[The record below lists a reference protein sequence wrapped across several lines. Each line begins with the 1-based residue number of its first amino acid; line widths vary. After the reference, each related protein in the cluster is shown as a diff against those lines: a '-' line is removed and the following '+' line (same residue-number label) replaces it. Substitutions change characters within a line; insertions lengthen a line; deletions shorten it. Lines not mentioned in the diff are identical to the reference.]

1 MSRPYT
7 IAGLATAAGVH
18 VETIRYYQRLK
29 LVPEPP
35 RPMGSVRRY
44 TEADAERLRF
54 IKRAQAM
61 GFTLAE
67 ITSLLTL
74 QARRSCRATRA
85 LAATKLRLVDARIR
99 ELRDLRKELAGLIA
113 DCDANT
119 QDSQCPVIQRL
130 ALPPPSRSSERT
142 RRPSDRSA

>member
-1 MSRPYT
+1 MPQSYT

-35 RPMGSVRRY
+35 RPIGSIRRY
-44 TEADAERLRF
+44 TEADADRLRF

-67 ITSLLTL
+67 ITSLITL
-74 QARRSCRATRA
+74 QARRSCRATRE
-85 LAATKLRLVDARIR
+85 LAATKLHLVDARIR

-119 QDSQCPVIQRL
+119 QDTRCPVIQRL
-130 ALPPPSRSSERT
+130 AS
-142 RRPSDRSA
+142 

>member
-7 IAGLATAAGVH
+7 IAQLAAAAGVH
-18 VETIRYYQRLK
+18 IETIRYYQRLR
-29 LVPEPP
+29 LVNEPS
-35 RPMGSVRRY
+35 RPLGGIRRY
-44 TEADAERLRF
+44 CEADADRLRF

-61 GFTLAE
+61 GFTLVE
-67 ITSLLTL
+67 VGSLLNL
-74 QARRSCRATRA
+74 QARRSCHATRA

-119 QDSQCPVIQRL
+119 QDAKCPVIQRL
-130 ALPPPSRSSERT
+130 AS
-142 RRPSDRSA
+142 

>member
-7 IAGLATAAGVH
+7 IAQLAAAAGVH
-18 VETIRYYQRLK
+18 IETIRYYQRLR
-29 LVPEPP
+29 LVNEPS
-35 RPMGSVRRY
+35 RPLGGIRRY
-44 TEADAERLRF
+44 CQADADRLRF

-61 GFTLAE
+61 GFTLIE
-67 ITSLLTL
+67 VGSLLNL
-74 QARRSCRATRA
+74 QVRRSCHATRE

-119 QDSQCPVIQRL
+119 QDAKCPVIQRL
-130 ALPPPSRSSERT
+130 AS
-142 RRPSDRSA
+142 

>member
-1 MSRPYT
+1 MVRSQVMPQPYT

-35 RPMGSVRRY
+35 RPIGGIRRY
-44 TEADAERLRF
+44 TEADADRLRF

-67 ITSLLTL
+67 ITSLITL
-74 QARRSCRATRA
+74 QARRSCRATRE

-99 ELRDLRKELAGLIA
+99 ELRDLRRELAGLIA

-119 QDSQCPVIQRL
+119 QDTQCPVIQRL
-130 ALPPPSRSSERT
+130 AMQPSRT
-142 RRPSDRSA
+142 A

>member
-1 MSRPYT
+1 MPAVYT
-7 IAGLATAAGVH
+7 ISGLAAAVGVH

-35 RPMGSVRRY
+35 RPVGSIRRY
-44 TEADAERLRF
+44 TETDADRLRF

-67 ITSLLTL
+67 ITSLLSL
-74 QARRSCRATRA
+74 QARRSCRATRE
-85 LAATKLRLVDARIR
+85 LAAAKLVLVDTRIR
-99 ELRDLRKELAGLIA
+99 ELCNLRKELAGLIA

-119 QDSQCPVIQRL
+119 QDARCPVIQRL
-130 ALPPPSRSSERT
+130 AS
-142 RRPSDRSA
+142 